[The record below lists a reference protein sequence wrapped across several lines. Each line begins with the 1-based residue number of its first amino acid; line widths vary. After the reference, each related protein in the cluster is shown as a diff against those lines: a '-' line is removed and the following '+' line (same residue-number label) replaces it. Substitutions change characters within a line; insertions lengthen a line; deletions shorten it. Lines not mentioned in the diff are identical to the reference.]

1 MEQNKILE
9 DVNKGVVTST
19 VTGNPVDV
27 RSLLGGVTEQGGN
40 IVKAEVGIWLVTS
53 FNMTISGNL
62 YTMVWTSEY

>member
-1 MEQNKILE
+1 MDQKKILE

-40 IVKAEVGIWLVTS
+40 IVKAEVGILLVTR
-53 FNMTISGNL
+53 FNMTVSGNL

>member
-1 MEQNKILE
+1 MDQKKILE

-40 IVKAEVGIWLVTS
+40 IVKAEVGILLVTR

>member
-1 MEQNKILE
+1 MDQNKILE

-40 IVKAEVGIWLVTS
+40 IVKAEVGILLVTR

>member
-40 IVKAEVGIWLVTS
+40 IVKAEVGILLVTR